1 MNISKTWNPYADI
14 ILINGK
20 IYTVAITIDE
30 IKKGKTEFPILDN
43 GAVAIKDGKIIAVTN
58 TNDINKYKGENT
70 KIIDLNEKVVIPG
83 MIDSHM
89 HAFFAGINMMNV
101 ELRGTNSLDEVLKL
115 LKEKADVTKN
125 GEWVNGQCW
134 NNTIWKDD
142 RFPTREDLDKVAPN
156 NPVFLMRL
164 CYHVAVVNTKALE
177 LAGITKDTP
186 DPEGGVIGRYENGE
200 PNGLLYENAAMGL
213 VQKVIPPLTSE
224 ELVEAINVIGQEL
237 ISQGIVGVIDANL
250 SVEQMRAYLKAYKD
264 EKLKYRARLMYYLDT
279 AVGSVKDHLR
289 RLDEASTTT
298 GFGNDMLKLNAVKI
312 TLDGIPASKTAFMR
326 KPYKLDPST
335 RGFTTVA
342 EDELKEMVVKSHK
355 LGWQVGIHTV
365 GNAAADVALEGFK
378 EAHKISPIQD
388 KRHYLIHHPWPVK
401 EQLET
406 MKELNVGVALQPTML
421 HLLGEAPVL
430 HEEMAHQNIPCKTYF
445 DNGIVAGGSSDCP
458 VVPFNP
464 FLGMW
469 SAVTRLDSEGNLWGA
484 EERITPVQALI
495 MWTKNSAF
503 FSHEEDIRG
512 SIEVGNLADLV
523 VVDRDF
529 VQGPVEEIKDTKVIM
544 TIVDGKILYEH

>member
-30 IKKGKTEFPILDN
+30 IKKGKTQFPILDK
-43 GAVAIKDGKIIAVTN
+43 GVVAIKDGKIIEVTN

-70 KIIDLNEKVVIPG
+70 RVIDLNGKVVIPG

-115 LKEKADVTKN
+115 LKEKVDVTKD

-134 NNTIWKDD
+134 NNTVWKDD
-142 RFPTREDLDKVAPN
+142 RFPTREDLDKVSPN

-250 SVEQMRAYLKAYKD
+250 SVEQMRAYFKAYKD

-335 RGFTTVA
+335 RGFTTVV

-378 EAHKISPIQD
+378 EGHKISPIQD

-544 TIVDGKILYEH
+544 TMVDGKILYEH

>member
-30 IKKGKTEFPILDN
+30 IKKGKTQFPILDK
-43 GAVAIKDGKIIAVTN
+43 GAVAIKDGKIIEVTN

-70 KIIDLNEKVVIPG
+70 RVIDLNGKVVIPG

-115 LKEKADVTKN
+115 LKEKVDVTKD

-134 NNTIWKDD
+134 NNTVWKDD
-142 RFPTREDLDKVAPN
+142 RFPTREDLDKVSPN

-250 SVEQMRAYLKAYKD
+250 SVEQMRAYFKAYKD

-544 TIVDGKILYEH
+544 TMVDGKILYEH